1 MLYFAAFSF
10 GFYSIS
16 AIQVPLQ
23 RQQQAT
29 AVITVAI
36 FELLLLGWIAR
47 SNKSDNV
54 IRQVWNVHAFDWLNK
69 CAITVYKINKYMI
82 SNLII
87 Y

>member
-1 MLYFAAFSF
+1 MNIRLAMLNTASARALTISFDFSSTPRTASMPYFGAFSF
-10 GFYSIS
+10 GFYCVS
-16 AIQVPLQ
+16 ASQVPLQ

-54 IRQVWNVHAFDWLNK
+54 IRR
-69 CAITVYKINKYMI
+69 I
-82 SNLII
+82 
-87 Y
+87 